1 MKTSKAAG
9 TLTAGDAGQPCVR
22 QDTTGPERSLSC
34 MHTGCARYASS
45 RGECPQNPGQC
56 SVVVSSCLASSSNQV
71 NLLDFTYHSLSPAV
85 INGNYRHLESQ
96 FLQDSPSVVLT
107 QTPSYRLAAEAKCY
121 KRGTREF
128 ATGHYPAATPLP
140 AGARRRHAIWRE
152 RKGAA
157 ERARGRASEWRRFGT
172 TAAAREEKINRTRAA
187 GGVSQGLACRPAG
200 GIGRCTVDGALQ

>member
-1 MKTSKAAG
+1 VRKTGHDRTS
-9 TLTAGDAGQPCVR
+9 
-22 QDTTGPERSLSC
+22 PERSLSC

-71 NLLDFTYHSLSPAV
+71 NLLDFTHHNLSPAV
-85 INGNYRHLESQ
+85 TNGNYRRLESR
-96 FLQDSPSVVLT
+96 FLQDSPRFVLI

-128 ATGHYPAATPLP
+128 ATGYYPAAPPLP

-152 RKGAA
+152 RKGK
-157 ERARGRASEWRRFGT
+157 ERRGG
-172 TAAAREEKINRTRAA
+172 A
-187 GGVSQGLACRPAG
+187 GQRPSVRVAKVWHYCCG
-200 GIGRCTVDGALQ
+200 